1 MFKRIQQLKI
11 AELKQQIAKIRNQ
24 QHILHNPVDE
34 LQDQIYALEKLI
46 KRGNSAYQGKQKF
59 NFFEKHFTK
68 RSSYKEYQDWLDRQQ
83 ALSSQM
89 EKLKAR
95 IKVQKE
101 VVDMEREGLQRSI
114 DILNREISKIEQ
126 AKSLA
131 ELGIEPQA
139 AAEILKQH
147 QKKTKPERRDDETG
161 VLQSGGQKAVQTEKD
176 VKPQREKQE
185 QQTAQAQNPA
195 QSFYIN
201 PKRLVEIV
209 KHIRKMSF
217 NAAIEFFNQIKPK
230 LEELVMVGG
239 VNREVDGDVSQ
250 IEVFENQIYQAVG
263 LRPMK
268 IDHIASKYAANNTAR
283 DIVERIIAN
292 VIANDLMQRPL
303 IRVEEKNEE
312 EQKKVKPE
320 GRTL

>member
-24 QHILHNPVDE
+24 QHILNNPVDE
-34 LQDQIYALEKLI
+34 LQDQIYTLENLI
-46 KRGNSAYQGKQKF
+46 KRGSSAYQGKQKF
-59 NFFEKHFTK
+59 NFWEKHFTQ
-68 RSSYKEYQDWLDRQQ
+68 RDSYQKYQDWLNSYQS
-83 ALSSQM
+83 LPSQIA
-89 EKLKAR
+89 KLKER
-95 IKVQKE
+95 IKVQKQ
-101 VVDMEREGLQRSI
+101 VIDMEQESLQRGI
-114 DILNREISKIEQ
+114 DILSYEISKIEQ
-126 AKSLA
+126 ATSLT
-131 ELGIEPQA
+131 ELGVEPQVA
-139 AAEILKQH
+139 PEMLK
-147 QKKTKPERRDDETG
+147 E
-161 VLQSGGQKAVQTEKD
+161 QT
-176 VKPQREKQE
+176 VTQQR
-185 QQTAQAQNPA
+185 QTAPAQNPA

-201 PKRLVEIV
+201 PKRLVEII
-209 KHIRKMSF
+209 KHIRKMNF
-217 NAAIEFFNQIKPK
+217 NAAVEFFNQIKPK

-239 VNREVDGDVSQ
+239 VNREVVGDVSQ
-250 IEVFENQIYQAVG
+250 IDVFENQIYQAVG

-320 GRTL
+320 ERTL